1 MESME
6 DLYKT
11 IGSKIK
17 IKRVECGLTQAD
29 LGKKLGLTF
38 QQVQKYEM
46 AKNKVGI
53 DKLYKISNILNTDI
67 YYFLDENVSS
77 KIADE
82 LEIIKEQDKIII
94 IKMIKNF
101 IKLNDKLKMKI
112 IDLVKELSV
121 LTTRQSG
128 CTNR

>member
-53 DKLYKISNILNTDI
+53 DKLYKISNILNTNI

-82 LEIIKEQDKIII
+82 LETIKEQDKIII

-101 IKLNDKLKMKI
+101 IRIKSDKLKIKI

-121 LTTRQSG
+121 F
-128 CTNR
+128 TNR

>member
-1 MESME
+1 ME
-6 DLYKT
+6 DLYKK

-53 DKLYKISNILNTDI
+53 DKLYKISSILNTDI

-77 KIADE
+77 KMSDE
-82 LEIIKEQDKIII
+82 LEIVKEQDKIII

-101 IKLNDKLKMKI
+101 IKIKSDKLKMKI

-121 LTTRQSG
+121 LTTRQSS

>member
-67 YYFLDENVSS
+67 YYFLDENASS

-82 LEIIKEQDKIII
+82 LETIKEQDKIII

-121 LTTRQSG
+121 LTTRQSS

>member
-6 DLYKT
+6 NLYKT
-11 IGSKIK
+11 IGNKIK

-53 DKLYKISNILNTDI
+53 DKLCKISSILNTDI
-67 YYFLDENVSS
+67 YYFLDENASS

-82 LEIIKEQDKIII
+82 LETIKEQDKIII

-101 IKLNDKLKMKI
+101 IRIKSDKLKIKI

-121 LTTRQSG
+121 LTTR
-128 CTNR
+128 

>member
-6 DLYKT
+6 DLYKK

-29 LGKKLGLTF
+29 LGKKLSLTF

-46 AKNKVGI
+46 AKNKIGI

-101 IKLNDKLKMKI
+101 IRIKSDKLKIKI

-121 LTTRQSG
+121 LT
-128 CTNR
+128 NFH

>member
-6 DLYKT
+6 DLYKK

-17 IKRVECGLTQAD
+17 IKRVECGLTQTD

-67 YYFLDENVSS
+67 YYFLDENASS

-82 LEIIKEQDKIII
+82 LETIKEQDKIII

-101 IKLNDKLKMKI
+101 IRIKSDKLKIKI
-112 IDLVKELSV
+112 IDLVKELS
-121 LTTRQSG
+121 QF
-128 CTNR
+128 

>member
-1 MESME
+1 MESIE
-6 DLYKT
+6 NLYKT
-11 IGSKIK
+11 IGNKIK

-101 IKLNDKLKMKI
+101 IRIKSDKLKIKI

-121 LTTRQSG
+121 LTTR
-128 CTNR
+128 

>member
-11 IGSKIK
+11 IGNKIK

-53 DKLYKISNILNTDI
+53 DKLYKISSILNTDI

-77 KIADE
+77 KIANE

-101 IKLNDKLKMKI
+101 IRIKSDKLKIKI

-121 LTTRQSG
+121 LT
-128 CTNR
+128 NFH

>member
-6 DLYKT
+6 DLYKK

-53 DKLYKISNILNTDI
+53 DKLYKISSILNTDI

-77 KIADE
+77 KIANE

-101 IKLNDKLKMKI
+101 IRIKSDKLKIKI

-121 LTTRQSG
+121 LTTR
-128 CTNR
+128 

>member
-1 MESME
+1 MESMEME
-6 DLYKT
+6 DLYKK

-121 LTTRQSG
+121 LT
-128 CTNR
+128 NR

>member
-1 MESME
+1 MKN
-6 DLYKT
+6 LYKK

-17 IKRVECGLTQAD
+17 IKRVECGLSQAA
-29 LGKKLGLTF
+29 LGEKLGLTF

-53 DKLYKISNILNTDI
+53 DKLYRISDILNTDI

-82 LEIIKEQDKIII
+82 LEIIKEQDKIFI

-101 IKLNDKLKMKI
+101 IRIKSDKLKMKI
-112 IDLVKELSV
+112 IDLVKELAEIN
-121 LTTRQSG
+121 
-128 CTNR
+128 NR

>member
-1 MESME
+1 ME
-6 DLYKT
+6 DLYKK

-29 LGKKLGLTF
+29 LGEKLGLTF

-53 DKLYKISNILNTDI
+53 DKLYKISSILNTDI

-77 KIADE
+77 KMSDE
-82 LEIIKEQDKIII
+82 LEIVKEQDKIII

-101 IKLNDKLKMKI
+101 IKIKSDKLKMKI

-121 LTTRQSG
+121 LTTRQSS

>member
-1 MESME
+1 MASME

-53 DKLYKISNILNTDI
+53 DKLYKISNILNTNI

-82 LEIIKEQDKIII
+82 LETIKEQDKIII

-101 IKLNDKLKMKI
+101 IRIKSDKLKIKI

-121 LTTRQSG
+121 F
-128 CTNR
+128 TNR